1 VTDLLLPGFEEEETA
16 PRRSSHLD
24 RVVADSSDRVAWLRA
39 RSRGITATD
48 VAKLSTP
55 RSVEAAAREKWFGSR
70 FSGNAYTEHGRDR
83 EPAIAAWTLDHHG
96 IAPSSLLFHA
106 EHDTR
111 HLATPDGLAVTD
123 AGALVLAEIKT
134 TNKPW
139 RSIPRHYLRQIWW
152 QQYVLGAERTLFV
165 WERHEDFV
173 PVGEPECRWV
183 ERDED
188 AIATLV
194 SLAAQLV
201 ATIDGFARRHS
212 GAIGV

>member
-1 VTDLLLPGFEEEETA
+1 MSDQLLPSPYVEQR
-16 PRRSSHLD
+16 PRRAGHLD
-24 RVVADSSDRVAWLRA
+24 RIVADSTDRVAWLRA

-55 RSVEAAAREKWFGSR
+55 RSVESAAREKWFGSR
-70 FSGNAYTEHGRDR
+70 FSGNAYTDHGRER
-83 EPAIAAWTLDHHG
+83 EPEIAAWVLEHHG

-106 EHDTR
+106 EADKR
-111 HLATPDGLAVTD
+111 HLATPDGLTVSST
-123 AGALVLAEIKT
+123 GSLVLAEIKT

-173 PVGEPECRWV
+173 PVGEPQYLWV
-183 ERDED
+183 DRDDD
-188 AIATLV
+188 AIAG
-194 SLAAQLV
+194 LV
-201 ATIDGFARRHS
+201 ALAGDLVAAIGRMAATHS
-212 GAIGV
+212 GALSV